1 MMKMVCAVLLLLM
14 AACSKSPDNQTTVN
28 NNTTTTAQQ
37 QQQTQAQANAGQQ
50 PANANAQ
57 PSPATSAQSSAQF
70 DACTLLTKAEVA
82 EVQGD
87 EVSDTKSSTSS
98 QGDFL
103 LAQCFYTT
111 GNFANSV
118 SLSLALPDPANSSSR
133 GPRKFWE
140 KTFHEQNENEGEHER
155 GRGEGGEE
163 EERVPPQRVKGLG
176 EEAYWSAN
184 RVGGVLYVL
193 KKNSFLRVSVGG
205 SGDNDARL
213 RRCKAMAQKALKR
226 MA

>member
-1 MMKMVCAVLLLLM
+1 MMKSVCAVLLLLM
-14 AACSKSPDNQTTVN
+14 AACSKSPDNQTTVT
-28 NNTTTTAQQ
+28 TTTTAQ
-37 QQQTQAQANAGQQ
+37 QQQTQAQANTNT
-50 PANANAQ
+50 PPVNANAQ
-57 PSPATSAQSSAQF
+57 PSPASSAQSSAQF

-111 GNFANSV
+111 SNFANSV
-118 SLSLALPDPANSSSR
+118 SLSLALPDPANPSAR

-163 EERVPPQRVKGLG
+163 EERVPPQKVKGLG

-205 SGDNDARL
+205 SGDTDARL
-213 RRCKAMAQKALKR
+213 RRCKTMAQKALKR

>member
-1 MMKMVCAVLLLLM
+1 MKMVCAVLLLLM
-14 AACSKSPDNQTTVN
+14 AACSKSPDNQTSV
-28 NNTTTTAQQ
+28 TTTQQ
-37 QQQTQAQANAGQQ
+37 QQQTQAPQANAGQQ
-50 PANANAQ
+50 PANSNAQ
-57 PSPATSAQSSAQF
+57 PSPATSAQPSAQF

-118 SLSLALPDPANSSSR
+118 SLSLALPDPVNPSAR

-140 KTFHEQNENEGEHER
+140 KTFHQQNENESES
-155 GRGEGGEE
+155 GRGEGVEE
-163 EERVPPQRVKGLG
+163 EERVPPQKVKGLG
-176 EEAYWSAN
+176 EEAFWSAN

-205 SGDNDARL
+205 SGDTDARL